1 MEYVKHRDEQVIVVP
16 KAGALSIQRLT
27 FWEAAMLVVGATIG
41 SGVLGLAFATR
52 HAGWP
57 VLVVW
62 LVLSGILSMVSML
75 YVAETT
81 MRTAEPL
88 PLAGLAARYIGKVGS
103 FILFFSVGATSF
115 CSLIAYTG
123 GCGRIISDVF
133 HISQE
138 VGSLCF
144 AIPAA
149 CIVWLGLKATGVA
162 EKVMSAGMVAIL
174 LVLVGASFF
183 LPECHWKILC
193 TQIGS
198 MLFLFSILLS
208 FVMLFNTLYPNYLVA
223 SIMHHSS
230 WFRLLLWV
238 LAYPFY
244 SRPRTA
250 CSLFDDSCCR
260 HWRSSISGMGE
271 SIRK

>member
-1 MEYVKHRDEQVIVVP
+1 
-16 KAGALSIQRLT
+16 
-27 FWEAAMLVVGATIG
+27 MLVVGATIG

-162 EKVMSAGMVAIL
+162 EKS
-174 LVLVGASFF
+174 
-183 LPECHWKILC
+183 
-193 TQIGS
+193 
-198 MLFLFSILLS
+198 
-208 FVMLFNTLYPNYLVA
+208 
-223 SIMHHSS
+223 
-230 WFRLLLWV
+230 
-238 LAYPFY
+238 
-244 SRPRTA
+244 
-250 CSLFDDSCCR
+250 
-260 HWRSSISGMGE
+260 
-271 SIRK
+271 

>member
-115 CSLIAYTG
+115 AVSLPI
-123 GCGRIISDVF
+123 R
-133 HISQE
+133 
-138 VGSLCF
+138 
-144 AIPAA
+144 
-149 CIVWLGLKATGVA
+149 VA
-162 EKVMSAGMVAIL
+162 
-174 LVLVGASFF
+174 VGA
-183 LPECHWKILC
+183 L
-193 TQIGS
+193 
-198 MLFLFSILLS
+198 
-208 FVMLFNTLYPNYLVA
+208 
-223 SIMHHSS
+223 
-230 WFRLLLWV
+230 
-238 LAYPFY
+238 
-244 SRPRTA
+244 
-250 CSLFDDSCCR
+250 
-260 HWRSSISGMGE
+260 
-271 SIRK
+271 